1 VTENLVLQRHLKTPE
16 SGPRQGV
23 EIEIPGYRLLRLIAQ
38 GGMASVYLAVQ
49 ESLDRQVA
57 LKLLRKRDFRA
68 ETERFLNEGRIISSL
83 NHRNI
88 ITIHDIGVVDERPYI
103 SMEFLKGGD
112 LQHRIKAGIEPSAAL
127 DIVRAIARC
136 LAFVHAHGIV
146 HRDIKPGNILFHEDG
161 TPILT
166 DFGIA
171 KELKTDNSL
180 TLDGSALGSPDYL
193 SPEQAQGRPLDGR
206 ADIYSLGVVLYEML
220 AGERPYRGDSPI
232 EVMLAHLAEPVP
244 QLSGVNRPYQDLLD
258 RMMAKKAEQRFASA
272 QALLACLEKTGTEGY
287 PDTVALPA
295 PGFFSRRRLEIPR
308 GYPRRIWGSAAAGA
322 LVIALGLAIA
332 AVTRSSTSVET
343 TTTRLSEVTP
353 TAAQALNS
361 KAKPDSVKDVVT
373 MPASSVAKTTPPVQ
387 DASVGSPAE
396 SQGSGSVKTAQTALH
411 PAKMAESDRIPD
423 DPRQQ
428 ELDQFL
434 NSASAALADYR
445 LTVPQGNNAHF
456 YLLRALELAPD
467 NTQAKQGIADVANAY
482 ADLVEGALDK
492 FAYSDAKRYLS
503 RGLSVQ
509 PDNRRLLGLR
519 ESTEAHKD
527 APTRLV
533 KKIKAWF

>member
-1 VTENLVLQRHLKTPE
+1 
-16 SGPRQGV
+16 
-23 EIEIPGYRLLRLIAQ
+23 
-38 GGMASVYLAVQ
+38 MASVYLAVQ
-49 ESLDRQVA
+49 ESLGRQVA

-112 LQHRIKAGIEPSAAL
+112 LQHRIKAGIEPRTAL
-127 DIVRAIARC
+127 DIVKTIARC
-136 LAFVHAHGIV
+136 LAYVHAHGIV

-171 KELKTDNSL
+171 KELQTDNSL
-180 TLDGSALGSPDYL
+180 TLDGTALGSPDYL
-193 SPEQAQGRPLDGR
+193 SPEQGQGRPLDGR

-244 QLSGVNRPYQDLLD
+244 QLSGANRSYQGLVD
-258 RMMAKKAEQRFASA
+258 RMMAKRPEQRFASA
-272 QALLACLEKTGTEGY
+272 QALLADLEQTGTESY

-295 PGFFSRRRLEIPR
+295 PGVFSRRRLEITR
-308 GYPRRIWGSAAAGA
+308 VYPRRIWGAAVAGA
-322 LVIALGLAIA
+322 LVITLGV
-332 AVTRSSTSVET
+332 AVATITRSSTSLEST
-343 TTTRLSEVTP
+343 TTGLSEVTP
-353 TAAQALNS
+353 TAAQALNPQ
-361 KAKPDSVKDVVT
+361 AIPDSVRDGVT
-373 MPASSVAKTTPPVQ
+373 MPALPVAKTNPPVQ
-387 DASVGSPAE
+387 KNSVGNPPE
-396 SQGSGSVKTAQTALH
+396 SQGSGSVKTAETALH
-411 PAKMAESDRIPD
+411 SARITD
-423 DPRQQ
+423 DARQQ
-428 ELDQFL
+428 QLDQFL

-445 LTVPQGNNAHF
+445 LTVPGGDNAHF

-467 NTQAKQGIADVANAY
+467 NEQAKQGITDVANAY

-509 PDNRRLLGLR
+509 PDNRRLLQLR
-519 ESTEAHKD
+519 QSTEARKD